1 MTKKVNK
8 YCFPEVVK
16 MFDNSL
22 TVEQV
27 RNLKKAIVE
36 ACAAKGQGVI
46 RQYRLMNSRN
56 ERISFPLLVNLVEI
70 IGKSEKNLKKFYQIM
85 ADLVMEKS
93 NTKSESENQEV
104 K

>member
-8 YCFPEVVK
+8 YCFTEVLK

-36 ACAAKGQGVI
+36 MSALKGQGVI
-46 RQYRLMNSRN
+46 RQYRLMNSQN
-56 ERISFPLLVNLVEI
+56 EKIIPPLLVNLVEVL
-70 IGKSEKNLKKFYQIM
+70 GKSEKNLKKFYQIM
-85 ADLVMEKS
+85 AGLVMEKS

>member
-1 MTKKVNK
+1 MKDTNK

-36 ACAAKGQGVI
+36 ICAVKGQGVI

-56 ERISFPLLVNLVEI
+56 ERISFSLLVNLVEI

-85 ADLVMEKS
+85 TELVMEKG
-93 NTKSESENQEV
+93 NK
-104 K
+104 

>member
-1 MTKKVNK
+1 MKETNK
-8 YCFPEVVK
+8 FCFIEVVQ

-36 ACAAKGQGVI
+36 ICAVKGQGVI

-56 ERISFPLLVNLVEI
+56 EKIIPPLLVNLVEVL
-70 IGKSEKNLKKFYQIM
+70 GKSEKNLKKFYQIM
-85 ADLVMEKS
+85 ADLVMEKG
-93 NTKSESENQEV
+93 NK
-104 K
+104 

>member
-1 MTKKVNK
+1 MKETNK
-8 YCFPEVVK
+8 FCFSEVVQ
-16 MFDNSL
+16 MFDNTL
-22 TVEQV
+22 TAEQV

-36 ACAAKGQGVI
+36 VCAVKGQGVI

-85 ADLVMEKS
+85 TELVLEKG
-93 NTKSESENQEV
+93 NK
-104 K
+104 

>member
-1 MTKKVNK
+1 MT
-8 YCFPEVVK
+8 K
-16 MFDNSL
+16 MFDNTL

-36 ACAAKGQGVI
+36 
-46 RQYRLMNSRN
+46 
-56 ERISFPLLVNLVEI
+56 
-70 IGKSEKNLKKFYQIM
+70 
-85 ADLVMEKS
+85 KS

>member
-1 MTKKVNK
+1 MKETNK
-8 YCFPEVVK
+8 FCFSEVVQ
-16 MFDNSL
+16 MFDNTL

-36 ACAAKGQGVI
+36 ICASKGQGVI

-56 ERISFPLLVNLVEI
+56 ERISFPLLVNLVEVL
-70 IGKSEKNLKKFYQIM
+70 GKSEKNLKKFYQIM

>member
-8 YCFPEVVK
+8 YCFTEVLK

-36 ACAAKGQGVI
+36 ICASKGQGVI

-56 ERISFPLLVNLVEI
+56 EKISLPLLVNLVEVL
-70 IGKSEKNLKKFYQIM
+70 GKSEKNLKKFYQIM
-85 ADLVMEKS
+85 AGLVMEKS